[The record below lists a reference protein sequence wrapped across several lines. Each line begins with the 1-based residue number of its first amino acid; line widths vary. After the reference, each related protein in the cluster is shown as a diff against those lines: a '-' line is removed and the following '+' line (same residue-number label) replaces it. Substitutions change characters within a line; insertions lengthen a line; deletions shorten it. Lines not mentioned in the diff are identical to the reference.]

1 MHEMQRQSAGWRA
14 WAACAGLDTEIFYP
28 EPSTPENKADA
39 KAVCARCEVRL
50 ECLVDALTTNEGFG
64 IRGGFTARERRTMAR
79 RLRNE
84 QRHNEPAAASMP
96 TRRPLLVAVDCG

>member
-1 MHEMQRQSAGWRA
+1 MREMQRQSAGWRA

-50 ECLVDALTTNEGFG
+50 ECLVDALTTTEGFG

-79 RLRNE
+79 RLRE
-84 QRHNEPAAASMP
+84 EHRGDQPAASAP